1 MKKNIIIIFLIF
13 FFISNCGYKPLNSS
27 KNLNV
32 SISKINFSG
41 EEKINKIIKNNLKTY
56 LNLEN
61 RSKKINLNIS
71 SQKDIITI
79 SKDSKGDPLNLKM
92 EINIEMDHNS
102 INKRIRK
109 KIKDYYK
116 KSENNF
122 ISKTRIEYLIKTIQ
136 FLKNYGEV
144 YLVRLPIHN
153 KIMEI
158 EKNKFPNFK
167 KHIEY
172 AIKISDNYF
181 DLTNLNDSLLF
192 TDGNH
197 LHKSS
202 ALIVSKKIANEILK
216 SKNKTVK

>member
-13 FFISNCGYKPLNSS
+13 FFIINCGYKPLNSS

-92 EINIEMDHNS
+92 EINIEIEYFMNDDL
-102 INKRIRK
+102 INKNQFRESFQ
-109 KIKDYYK
+109 YSN
-116 KSENNF
+116 SENKYDLN
-122 ISKTRIEYLIKTIQ
+122 
-136 FLKNYGEV
+136 NYE
-144 YLVRLPIHN
+144 RT
-153 KIMEI
+153 I
-158 EKNKFPNFK
+158 EKNLIN
-167 KHIEY
+167 
-172 AIKISDNYF
+172 KIVQNII
-181 DLTNLNDSLLF
+181 LNLL
-192 TDGNH
+192 
-197 LHKSS
+197 
-202 ALIVSKKIANEILK
+202 AL
-216 SKNKTVK
+216 